1 MGSAVIFGISCLLL
15 PVIAFAVIN
24 QDWQFEVAALNIVY
38 KPWRLFFIVCA
49 LPGLFSH
56 LAMLYLP
63 ESPKFVLGQGKTAEA
78 IDILQMIHR
87 WNNGK
92 ETTLDIVELCDEGET
107 NEMRQRT
114 FGMPKSR
121 MSVIKSIWMQ
131 TAPLF
136 KPPYIGTT
144 TLLCLIQFFIY
155 YTSNGLVKSG
165 IFPKQF

>member
-24 QDWQFEVAALNIVY
+24 QDWQFDVPILNITY

-63 ESPKFVLGQGKTAEA
+63 ESPKFVLGQGKAAEA
-78 IDILQMIHR
+78 IDILQTIHR

-92 ETTLDIVELCDEGET
+92 EAILDIAELYEESET
-107 NEMRQRT
+107 IEMRQRIV
-114 FGMPKSR
+114 GMPKSR
-121 MSVIKSIWMQ
+121 ISVMKSIWMQ

-136 KPPYIGTT
+136 QPPYIGTT

-155 YTSNGLVKSG
+155 YTSNG
-165 IFPKQF
+165 